1 MEESSLTA
9 AAGVRAGTQEG
20 VGPPWQCSP
29 ALWSPLPERG
39 APGSRQAPG
48 PLPPRGGPPE
58 LLGKETG
65 AAFLALREPSRW
77 MVMSA
82 PFIIRRLWPD
92 RMLPTR
98 SGTGASSTSGSGA
111 AAGTL
116 LLESPT
122 DTGLA
127 TGR

>member
-1 MEESSLTA
+1 M
-9 AAGVRAGTQEG
+9 
-20 VGPPWQCSP
+20 
-29 ALWSPLPERG
+29 
-39 APGSRQAPG
+39 
-48 PLPPRGGPPE
+48 
-58 LLGKETG
+58 
-65 AAFLALREPSRW
+65 ALREPSRW